1 MTDNQANSK
10 ENEPKIIKLQRYLNK
25 NYNLRIN
32 SITLELEG
40 KKIGK
45 NTFEVINI
53 NDLYIELYKHGF
65 NKFKEELNAL
75 ISSSE
80 IPQYDPLF
88 EYFSTLEPYNPDTE
102 IDYIEELTN
111 YIKTDDQEWFKRIF
125 KKFLVQIVAQSL
137 NKIEFNKH
145 CLTLVGKQHD
155 GKTTFLEWL
164 VPTKLKKYLK
174 KGFEF
179 KGNKE
184 SKFSLVQNFLINL
197 DELATFEK
205 KELNNEF
212 KSVLSESIVKY
223 CPKYSN
229 QEISFKR
236 KASFV
241 ASTNQLEFL
250 TDETGNVRWLVFK
263 VSKIIHDNGGEN
275 GYSKK
280 NDIDRIWSQA
290 YYLLNSGTFDCVLT
304 KDEVAQQE
312 ILNNRFIKTTDEI
325 EYINKYFDRPTS
337 ENINTAKFKTT
348 SEIVKLLESQGL
360 RTNRNFVG
368 RALATLKYQ
377 ISTNYNSEKKWS
389 EKGYFIIIKD
399 DKYFPNF

>member
-1 MTDNQANSK
+1 MADKQKKESNSEYKIFRLQSKLK
-10 ENEPKIIKLQRYLNK
+10 ELYE
-25 NYNLRIN
+25 LRIN
-32 SITLELEG
+32 AITLELEG
-40 KKIGK
+40 KERGK
-45 NTFEVINI
+45 ENYEIVNM
-53 NDLYIELYKHGF
+53 NDLHIKLYKQGF
-65 NKFKEELNAL
+65 SKFKEELNAL
-75 ISSSE
+75 LGSSE
-80 IPQYDPLF
+80 ISRYDPI
-88 EYFSTLEPYNPDTE
+88 EDYFTNLKPYDPTTE
-102 IDYIEELTN
+102 IDYIEQLTTF
-111 YIKTDDQEWFKRIF
+111 IKTDDQDWFKRIF
-125 KKFLVQIVAQSL
+125 KKFLVQVVAQGL

-164 VPTKLKKYLK
+164 VPQKLKKYLK

-236 KASFV
+236 KSSFV

-263 VSKIIHDNGGEN
+263 VLNILHDNGGEN
-275 GYSKK
+275 GYNKK

-290 YYLLNSGTFDCVLT
+290 YYLLNSGTFDCILS

-325 EYINKYFDRPTS
+325 EYINKYLERPTS
-337 ENINTAKFKTT
+337 ENINTAQFKTT
-348 SEIVKLLESQGL
+348 SEIVNILQLQGL
-360 RTNRNFVG
+360 KTNRNFVG
-368 RALATLKYQ
+368 RALNTLKYE
-377 ISTNYNSEKKWS
+377 ISTNYDTVKKFTV
-389 EKGYFIIIKD
+389 KGYYIIIKQ
-399 DKYFPNF
+399 